1 MDTDDL
7 SDMAF
12 RCMKYAYEATDV
24 LKIELGVECGNHSNE
39 DDYLHSIKS
48 YVNSIKYDPDEYLDN
63 WGLIDEVDKNHFST
77 AIDKLLKH
85 IESTLKLPV
94 IER

>member
-7 SDMAF
+7 SDMAYK
-12 RCMKYAYEATDV
+12 CIIYADEATDV
-24 LKIELGVECGNHSNE
+24 LKTELGAECGKYSNE

-48 YVNSIKYDPDEYLDN
+48 YVNSIKDNPDEYLDN
-63 WGLIDEVDKNHFST
+63 WNLIEEADMNHFIAS
-77 AIDKLLKH
+77 IDKLLKH
-85 IESTLKLPV
+85 IESTLESSV